1 MEGSEA
7 PRNLGQDSDSDEGIA
22 GGAEAEPEP
31 AFNPHDAPTPT
42 AEEGEY
48 SPGVALHRT
57 SAGGSQGTFR
67 SWNL

>member
-22 GGAEAEPEP
+22 GGAEGGPEP

-48 SPGVALHRT
+48 SLELHK
-57 SAGGSQGTFR
+57 SSLAKELQGR
-67 SWNL
+67 